1 MFFLPRYYKSPGFM
15 LGVREMVPQSPG
27 IAAWGLMTGVAMVNS
42 GMSVTEALAMTFLVF
57 AGSAQLAATPLIVA
71 GAPAWVILAT
81 AVCVN
86 LRFVVFSLHLRDF
99 LKHLPLSHRLGF
111 GYLTADLSYV
121 LFTKRYAHAGQTP
134 EEREL
139 HVSYLAGSFFMN
151 WLTWISA
158 SVVGVLT
165 AQAIPSAWGLG
176 FAGTLCLIGV
186 MCSLASTRLRL
197 LSAGTAAVVALLAY
211 HVPLRM
217 NIVLAIAAAVG
228 VSMVMESR
236 LRALPPIRKDGHG
249 R

>member
-1 MFFLPRYYKSPGFM
+1 MFFLPQYHRDPGFM
-15 LGVREMVPQSPG
+15 LGLRDMVPQSPG

-57 AGSAQLAATPLIVA
+57 AGSAQLAATPLIML

-81 AVCVN
+81 AFCVN
-86 LRFVVFSLHLRDF
+86 LRFVVFSLHLRGF
-99 LKHLPLSHRLGF
+99 LMHLPLSHRLGF

-121 LFTKRYAHAGQTP
+121 MFTKRYAHPGQTA
-134 EEREL
+134 EEKHA

-151 WLTWISA
+151 WITWMSA
-158 SVVGVLT
+158 SVLGILT

-197 LSAGTAAVVALLAY
+197 LSAATAALVALLAY

-228 VSMVMESR
+228 VSMVAESR
-236 LRALPPIRKDGHG
+236 MRTLQQQRKEPA
-249 R
+249 